1 MKFLKLNKLNEDFFD
16 DVEIDNDDEVND
28 DNEQYELIIKLK
40 PICGS
45 REVKCFVNMIPFDNI
60 YAMFSAVCSNLSFCV
75 VSEIS
80 FTFECDNYKKT
91 FSSVHNSPSISEIV
105 TQYIDVL
112 MYRNKYPS
120 VSNVKP
126 LFTYSVKFSVPNKLK
141 NLKTYRRDITNFSK
155 WYSSSSNYYSS
166 ITTDRSCC
174 MECLLKYNDDIIY
187 EKENWNILYL
197 FNELGKIIVD
207 EYKDSTKQE
216 LDDYIYKKVVNVV
229 NIWKKRFYNLENVAK
244 KDGIGGIKLI
254 NTNFSKDCAT
264 FFYDV
269 SKTKHRIKTNDI
281 CDFIYNNTVG
291 KFSLYDK
298 IRITWNGKMLQ
309 TKVIIFLIYDEN
321 VENDKNPIFE
331 RKDTFTQSCEITTTI
346 NITNFQQ
353 AEKIMKLKN
362 LLSCVKHYN
371 NV

>member
-45 REVKCFVNMIPFDNI
+45 REVKCFVNMIPFDKI

-80 FTFECDNYKKT
+80 FTFECDNYKKILP
-91 FSSVHNSPSISEIV
+91 SVHNSPSISEIV
-105 TQYIDVL
+105 TQYIDTL
-112 MYRNKYPS
+112 MYKTKYPS

-126 LFTYSVKFSVPNKLK
+126 LFTYTVKFSVPNKLK
-141 NLKTYRRDITNFSK
+141 NIKTYKRDITNFSK

-166 ITTDRSCC
+166 ITTDKNCC
-174 MECLLKYNDDIIY
+174 VKCLLKNNDNIIY

-197 FNELGKIIVD
+197 FNELGKIIVED
-207 EYKDSTKQE
+207 YKDNTKRE
-216 LDDYIYKKVVNVV
+216 LDDYVYKKVVNVV

-244 KDGIGGIKLI
+244 KDGIGEIKLI
-254 NTNFSKDCAT
+254 KSNYGKDWAM

-269 SKTKHRIKTNDI
+269 SNTKHRIKPNDI

-291 KFSLYDK
+291 KFSFYDK
-298 IRITWNGKMLQ
+298 IRITMNGKMLQ
-309 TKVIIFLIYDEN
+309 KRVMIFLIYDEN
-321 VENDKNPIFE
+321 VENANNTTIFE
-331 RKDTFTQSCEITTTI
+331 RKDIFTQSCEITTII
-346 NITNFQQ
+346 NIINFQQ
-353 AEKIMKLKN
+353 AEFLMKN
-362 LLSCVKHYN
+362 L
-371 NV
+371 

>member
-1 MKFLKLNKLNEDFFD
+1 
-16 DVEIDNDDEVND
+16 
-28 DNEQYELIIKLK
+28 
-40 PICGS
+40 
-45 REVKCFVNMIPFDNI
+45 
-60 YAMFSAVCSNLSFCV
+60 MFSAVCANLSFCV

-126 LFTYSVKFSVPNKLK
+126 LFTYSVKFLVPKKLK

-216 LDDYIYKKVVNVV
+216 FDDYIYKKVVNVV

-269 SKTKHRIKTNDI
+269 SKIKHRIKTNDI
-281 CDFIYNNTVG
+281 CEFIYNNTVG

-353 AEKIMKLKN
+353 AEFLMKIYDCAN
-362 LLSCVKHYN
+362 RYN
-371 NV
+371 NVQKRKVVKN

>member
-16 DVEIDNDDEVND
+16 DVEIENDNEVND

-45 REVKCFVNMIPFDNI
+45 REVRCFVNLIPFDKI
-60 YAMFSAVCSNLSFCV
+60 YAMFSAVCSNFSFCV

-91 FSSVHNSPSISEIV
+91 FTSVRNSPSISEIV
-105 TQYIDVL
+105 TQYIDVS
-112 MYRNKYPS
+112 MYKTKFQSIYK
-120 VSNVKP
+120 VEP

-141 NLKTYRRDITNFSK
+141 KLKTYRRDITNFSK
-155 WYSSSSNYYSS
+155 WYSSSFNYYSS

-187 EKENWNILYL
+187 EKENWVILYV

-207 EYKDSTKQE
+207 EYKDNTKKE
-216 LDDYIYKKVVNVV
+216 LDDYVYNKVVNVV
-229 NIWKKRFYNLENVAK
+229 NIWKKRFYNLENIAK

-254 NTNFSKDCAT
+254 NANFSKDCAT

-269 SKTKHRIKTNDI
+269 SKTKHINKTNDI

-291 KFSLYDK
+291 KFSFYDK
-298 IRITWNGKMLQ
+298 IRITMNGKVLQ
-309 TKVIIFLIYDEN
+309 KKVMIFLIYDEN
-321 VENDKNPIFE
+321 VENANKPIFE
-331 RKDTFTQSCEITTTI
+331 RKDIFKQSCEIITTI
-346 NITNFQQ
+346 NIINFQQ
-353 AEKIMKLKN
+353 ADFLMKIL
-362 LLSCVKHYN
+362 
-371 NV
+371 

>member
-16 DVEIDNDDEVND
+16 DVEIDNNSEVED

-40 PICGS
+40 PVCGS
-45 REVKCFVNMIPFDNI
+45 REVRCFVNMFPFDNI
-60 YAMFSAVCSNLSFCV
+60 YAMFSVVCSNFSFCL

-80 FTFECDNYKKT
+80 FTFECDNYKKIFT
-91 FSSVHNSPSISEIV
+91 SVHNSPSISEIV
-105 TQYIDVL
+105 TQYIDVS

-126 LFTYSVKFSVPNKLK
+126 LFTYSVKFLVPNKLK

-166 ITTDRSCC
+166 ISTDRSCC
-174 MECLLKYNDDIIY
+174 KECLLKYNDDIIY
-187 EKENWNILYL
+187 EKENWSILYL

-207 EYKDSTKQE
+207 EYKDNTKKE
-216 LDDYIYKKVVNVV
+216 LDDYVYNKVVNVV
-229 NIWKKRFYNLENVAK
+229 DIWKKRFYNLENISK

-254 NTNFSKDCAT
+254 KSNYGKDCAM

-269 SKTKHRIKTNDI
+269 SNTKHRIKPKDI
-281 CDFIYNNTVG
+281 CDFIYNNTIG
-291 KFSLYDK
+291 KFSFYDK
-298 IRITWNGKMLQ
+298 IRVTMNGKVLQ
-309 TKVIIFLIYDEN
+309 KRVMIFIIYDEN
-321 VENDKNPIFE
+321 VENDNKPIFE
-331 RKDTFTQSCEITTTI
+331 RKDIFTQSCEITTII

-353 AEKIMKLKN
+353 AEFLMKN
-362 LLSCVKHYN
+362 L
-371 NV
+371 

>member
-16 DVEIDNDDEVND
+16 DVEIDNDNDNEVRD
-28 DNEQYELIIKLK
+28 DSEQYELNIKLK

-45 REVKCFVNMIPFDNI
+45 REVRCFVNLIPFDNI
-60 YAMFSAVCSNLSFCV
+60 YAMFGAVCSNLSFCI

-91 FSSVHNSPSISEIV
+91 FTSVHNSPNISEIV
-105 TQYIDVL
+105 TQYIDAS
-112 MYRNKYPS
+112 MYKTKFLSIYK
-120 VSNVKP
+120 VEP

-155 WYSSSSNYYSS
+155 WYLSLSNYYSS

-174 MECLLKYNDDIIY
+174 KECFLKYNDNVIY
-187 EKENWNILYL
+187 EKENWDILYL

-207 EYKDSTKQE
+207 EYKDNTKQE
-216 LDDYIYKKVVNVV
+216 LDDYVYKRIVNVL

-244 KDGIGGIKLI
+244 KDGIGEIKLI
-254 NTNFSKDCAT
+254 NTNFSKDCII

-281 CDFIYNNTVG
+281 CDFIYTNTVG
-291 KFSLYDK
+291 KFSFYDK
-298 IRITWNGKMLQ
+298 IRITMNGKILQ
-309 TKVIIFLIYDEN
+309 KRVMIFLIYDEN
-321 VENDKNPIFE
+321 VENDKNHIFL
-331 RKDTFTQSCEITTTI
+331 K
-346 NITNFQQ
+346 
-353 AEKIMKLKN
+353 EKIYSHN
-362 LLSCVKHYN
+362 LVK
-371 NV
+371 